1 MSQAAQDLRE
11 IASTLNDMI
20 HVYCL
25 EYSDEEY
32 TKLIE
37 VRAYILHEAQKLA
50 ARE

>member
-20 HVYCL
+20 HVYCF
-25 EYSDEEY
+25 EYSEEEY

-37 VRAYILHEAQKLA
+37 VKNYILSEASKMV
-50 ARE
+50 EE